1 MITREAFGTTKKLY
15 CVYHAWS
22 YTLKGDLSHAAFS
35 QGLRGE
41 GGLPKDFSLAD
52 HGLQKLRVETLCGLV
67 FATFSNATPPLL
79 DWLGDVAHGIRR
91 VLNKPL
97 KVLGYDTQRIHA
109 NWKAYHENPRDSYHA
124 NILHT
129 FYGTF
134 GLSRMS
140 QESGMILDKSG
151 RHVYFYTKAGTEKKS
166 EDYEKTSSQLRS
178 HNDGL
183 KLEDPSILKWQDEY
197 GDGVSVQI
205 LTTYP
210 GFVLHQIANSL
221 ATRQICTKGPG
232 QTDLVWTYFGFED
245 DDEALTERRLAQTN
259 LAGSAGMISVE
270 DAAVCEM
277 MQHAVG
283 DAQEGASFIEMGG
296 KEVKFE
302 LDENG
307 KPLGV
312 YFKEQKDANKLIEE
326 YMLLA
331 NKEVAK
337 FIKSKELPCVNRVH
351 PTPDDEKLLNL
362 KKMALN
368 FGHEL
373 EISDPETTKDELNK
387 LIKKIKD
394 TPEENILSTLVIR
407 SMKKAYY
414 STEEIGHYGLDFED
428 YSHFTSPIRRYSD
441 VFSHRLL
448 SLALG
453 NDGYPKK

>member
-1 MITREAFGTTKKLY
+1 MCPSDHHDSVSTEAQPKSNPLTSSGQRPWPSEGFTRAPYWVYQDAETYLQEQKNIFRGPNWHYLGLEAEVKNPGDFKSTYIGEQSVILTRAEDGSLNAMLNRCAHRGNMMTREAFGTTKKLY

-41 GGLPKDFSLAD
+41 GGLPKDFKHAD

-67 FATFSNATPPLL
+67 FATFSDDTPALEE
-79 DWLGDVAHGIRR
+79 WLGEVATGIRR
-91 VLNKPL
+91 VLKKPL

-140 QESGMILDKSG
+140 QESGMILDKNG

-183 KLEDPSILKWQDEY
+183 KLEDPSILKWADEY

-245 DDEALTERRLAQTN
+245 DDEELTERRLVQTN

-277 MQHAVG
+277 MQHAFG
-283 DAQEGASFIEMGG
+283 DAQEGESFIEMGG
-296 KEVKFE
+296 KD
-302 LDENG
+302 LDISG
-307 KPLGV
+307 SS
-312 YFKEQKDANKLIEE
+312 KLSERAIRNFWHH
-326 YMLLA
+326 Y
-331 NKEVAK
+331 
-337 FIKSKELPCVNRVH
+337 KS
-351 PTPDDEKLLNL
+351 D
-362 KKMALN
+362 MN
-368 FGHEL
+368 F
-373 EISDPETTKDELNK
+373 
-387 LIKKIKD
+387 
-394 TPEENILSTLVIR
+394 
-407 SMKKAYY
+407 
-414 STEEIGHYGLDFED
+414 
-428 YSHFTSPIRRYSD
+428 
-441 VFSHRLL
+441 
-448 SLALG
+448 
-453 NDGYPKK
+453 

>member
-1 MITREAFGTTKKLY
+1 
-15 CVYHAWS
+15 
-22 YTLKGDLSHAAFS
+22 
-35 QGLRGE
+35 
-41 GGLPKDFSLAD
+41 
-52 HGLQKLRVETLCGLV
+52 
-67 FATFSNATPPLL
+67 
-79 DWLGDVAHGIRR
+79 
-91 VLNKPL
+91 
-97 KVLGYDTQRIHA
+97 
-109 NWKAYHENPRDSYHA
+109 
-124 NILHT
+124 LHT

-296 KEVKFE
+296 KE
-302 LDENG
+302 LDISG
-307 KPLGV
+307 SS
-312 YFKEQKDANKLIEE
+312 KLSERAI
-326 YMLLA
+326 
-331 NKEVAK
+331 
-337 FIKSKELPCVNRVH
+337 R
-351 PTPDDEKLLNL
+351 
-362 KKMALN
+362 N
-368 FGHEL
+368 FWH
-373 EISDPETTKDELNK
+373 
-387 LIKKIKD
+387 
-394 TPEENILSTLVIR
+394 
-407 SMKKAYY
+407 
-414 STEEIGHYGLDFED
+414 HYKTDMGL
-428 YSHFTSPIRRYSD
+428 
-441 VFSHRLL
+441 
-448 SLALG
+448 
-453 NDGYPKK
+453 

>member
-1 MITREAFGTTKKLY
+1 MCPPDAQSSHSTPTAPKPARQWPAEGFTRAPYWVYQDDEIFIQEQEHIFRGKNWHYLGLEAEVKNSGDFKTTYIGEQSVILTRADDGSLNAVLNRCAHRGNMMTREAFGNTKKLY

-41 GGLPKDFSLAD
+41 GGLPKDFKNED
-52 HGLQKLRVETLCGLV
+52 HGLQKLRVATICGLV
-67 FATFSNATPPLL
+67 FATFSNETPPLEE
-79 DWLGDVAHGIRR
+79 WLGEVAHGIRR
-91 VLNKPL
+91 VLKKPL

-140 QESGMILDKSG
+140 QESGMVLDQHG

-183 KLEDPSILKWQDEY
+183 KLEDPSILKWSDEY
-197 GDGVSVQI
+197 GDGISVQI

-245 DDEALTERRLAQTN
+245 DDEALTERRLVQTN

-277 MQHAVG
+277 MQHALG

-296 KEVKFE
+296 KD
-302 LDENG
+302 LDISGSSKLSERAIRNFWHHY
-307 KPLGV
+307 K
-312 YFKEQKDANKLIEE
+312 KD
-326 YMLLA
+326 M
-331 NKEVAK
+331 
-337 FIKSKELPCVNRVH
+337 
-351 PTPDDEKLLNL
+351 
-362 KKMALN
+362 
-368 FGHEL
+368 
-373 EISDPETTKDELNK
+373 
-387 LIKKIKD
+387 
-394 TPEENILSTLVIR
+394 
-407 SMKKAYY
+407 
-414 STEEIGHYGLDFED
+414 GL
-428 YSHFTSPIRRYSD
+428 
-441 VFSHRLL
+441 
-448 SLALG
+448 
-453 NDGYPKK
+453 

>member
-1 MITREAFGTTKKLY
+1 MPALDHREPHPMSAHPKSDSAHSSPTRTWPSEGFTRAPYWVYQDAQTYLQEQQTIFRGPHWHYLGLEAEVKDPGSFKSTYIGEQSVILTRAEDGSLNAMLNRSAHRGNMITREAFGTTKKLY

-79 DWLGDVAHGIRR
+79 EWLGDVAHGIRR

-245 DDEALTERRLAQTN
+245 DDEALTERRLVQTN

-296 KEVKFE
+296 KE
-302 LDENG
+302 LDISG
-307 KPLGV
+307 SS
-312 YFKEQKDANKLIEE
+312 KLSERAI
-326 YMLLA
+326 
-331 NKEVAK
+331 
-337 FIKSKELPCVNRVH
+337 R
-351 PTPDDEKLLNL
+351 
-362 KKMALN
+362 N
-368 FGHEL
+368 FWH
-373 EISDPETTKDELNK
+373 
-387 LIKKIKD
+387 
-394 TPEENILSTLVIR
+394 
-407 SMKKAYY
+407 
-414 STEEIGHYGLDFED
+414 HYKTDMGL
-428 YSHFTSPIRRYSD
+428 
-441 VFSHRLL
+441 
-448 SLALG
+448 
-453 NDGYPKK
+453 